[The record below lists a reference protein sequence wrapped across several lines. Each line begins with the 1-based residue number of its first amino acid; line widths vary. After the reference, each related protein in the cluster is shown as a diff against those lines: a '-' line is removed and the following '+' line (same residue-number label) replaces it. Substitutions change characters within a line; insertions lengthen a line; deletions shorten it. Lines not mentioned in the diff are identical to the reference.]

1 MQKLL
6 DDRRLLV
13 PVLLTAVA
21 IAVGSL
27 LIVLLS
33 DDASGG
39 TPDAP
44 SASQST
50 AHGAVTIDIAD
61 FMFKPETVTVKAG
74 TKVTWMNHDTAPHT
88 ATDSAGGGFD
98 TGTLRKGDKKTL
110 KLEKPGTYAYACSFH
125 PFMKATVTVR

>member
-44 SASQST
+44 SASQSV
-50 AHGAVTIDIAD
+50 ARGAVTIDIAD
-61 FMFKPETVTVKAG
+61 FTFKPETVTVKAG
-74 TKVTWMNHDTAPHT
+74 TKVTWINNDSAPHT
-88 ATDSAGGGFD
+88 ATDTAGGAFD
-98 TGTLRKGDKKTL
+98 TGTLREGDKKTL
-110 KLEKPGTYAYACSFH
+110 RLKEPGTYAYICSIH
-125 PFMKATVTVR
+125 PFMKATVIVQ